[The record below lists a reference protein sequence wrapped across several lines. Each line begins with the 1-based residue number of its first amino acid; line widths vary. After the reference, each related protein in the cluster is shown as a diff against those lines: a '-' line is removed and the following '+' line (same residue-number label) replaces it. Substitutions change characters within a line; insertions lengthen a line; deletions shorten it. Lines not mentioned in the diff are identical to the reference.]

1 MATSFFFVANIEG
14 TFRTFSYNKVVNS
27 EDFLGYL
34 SVFMVESQRV
44 NELFSS
50 GTTKYFKNALNIGS
64 SKINEFKTLE
74 EAIEFGMKWGHLH
87 FLIWEDGKWRLG
99 TSNSFF
105 IEDMIYSY

>member
-1 MATSFFFVANIEG
+1 MATSFFFIANIGG
-14 TFRTFSYNKVVNS
+14 TYKTFSYMKTVNS

-34 SVFMVESQRV
+34 NVFLSEDQRV

-50 GTTKYFKNALNIGS
+50 GTAKYFKDSFNITS
-64 SKINEFKTLE
+64 TKIKEFKNLE
-74 EAIEFGMKWGHLH
+74 DALDCGMKWGHLH

-105 IEDMIYSY
+105 VEDMIFTY